1 MSQSVLIPSDCVDH
15 KLIQVVAL
23 DIETTGLPKMVSNRQ
38 YAPIH
43 EFDFYESS
51 RVLSVAFVSID
62 RERSFL
68 IKPNGFVVQGT
79 HIHGISQQ
87 DADTKG
93 IEWEAALDGDLIE
106 WLRGKQ
112 VVVAHNAK
120 FDMNVLKSELFRQ
133 GTRQCL
139 ELLSIL

>member
-1 MSQSVLIPSDCVDH
+1 MI
-15 KLIQVVAL
+15 
-23 DIETTGLPKMVSNRQ
+23 SNKQ

-43 EFDFYESS
+43 ELGFYESS

-68 IKPNGFVVQGT
+68 VKPNGFIVQGT